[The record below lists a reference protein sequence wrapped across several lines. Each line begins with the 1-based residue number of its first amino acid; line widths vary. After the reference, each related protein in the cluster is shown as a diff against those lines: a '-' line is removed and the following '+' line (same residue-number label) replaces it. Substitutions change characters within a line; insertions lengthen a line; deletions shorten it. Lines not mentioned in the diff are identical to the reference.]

1 MSTTASTNSCYGTS
15 KMQHNDECEPRCE
28 LATSTRTD
36 LATPTTC
43 KTVDTPS
50 TCPCAEACD
59 I

>member
-1 MSTTASTNSCYGTS
+1 MSSTASTNSSYGTS

-43 KTVDTPS
+43 KT
-50 TCPCAEACD
+50 
-59 I
+59 